1 MGRGSAYGGGRG
13 GASRPGSAYFGDDG
27 LEGAETAIYGSR
39 PGSMRPMSAGP
50 VTTRLYENTTNPA
63 LEKHILGQARE
74 MFKVKVKTGN
84 RPYAGTD
91 CEVMLRIKGTS
102 RTTATHRLSTC
113 AIRAGILF
121 RRGSTD
127 EFAFQD
133 WVIGEPVQVSIWH
146 DGKGSDPNW
155 FLEKVTVV
163 LSNGRQYTFKCDDWL
178 SETEGKRQTRVEL
191 TNPTCE

>member
-1 MGRGSAYGGGRG
+1 
-13 GASRPGSAYFGDDG
+13 
-27 LEGAETAIYGSR
+27 LEGAETAFYEGSR
-39 PGSMRPMSAGP
+39 PGSRRPMSSRPA
-50 VTTRLYENTTNPA
+50 TTRMYDNTSHPA
-63 LEKHILGQARE
+63 LEKQILGQARE
-74 MFKVKVKTGN
+74 MIKIKVKTGN

-91 CEVMLRIKGTS
+91 CEVMIRIKGTS

-113 AIRAGILF
+113 AVHAGILF
-121 RRGSTD
+121 RRGSEN

-163 LSNGRQYTFKCDDWL
+163 LANNRQYAFKCDEWL
-178 SETEGKRQTRVEL
+178 SETEGKRQTRAEL
-191 TNPTCE
+191 INPTLVR

>member
-1 MGRGSAYGGGRG
+1 
-13 GASRPGSAYFGDDG
+13 
-27 LEGAETAIYGSR
+27 
-39 PGSMRPMSAGP
+39 MSAGP